1 MDINFLFFD
10 GLTLKGHQEHTFF
23 GTDVQS
29 VINCQKRRDI
39 LVDAQFADAVM
50 LYLYTIITAKA
61 IVSAKPDESVPI
73 LHNVAH
79 GISRQPIVHRDV
91 TIAVVV
97 F

>member
-1 MDINFLFFD
+1 
-10 GLTLKGHQEHTFF
+10 
-23 GTDVQS
+23 
-29 VINCQKRRDI
+29 
-39 LVDAQFADAVM
+39 M